1 MRRSYILRRVAKHLL
16 AIDEA
21 ALEAARADLG
31 TVTMNDTVSEALR
44 RAGSQHTARV
54 HKSLNRFGNRGLP
67 PREEAW
73 R

>member
-31 TVTMNDTVSEALR
+31 TVTMNDTVNEALR

-54 HKSLNRFGNRGLP
+54 HKSLDRFGKRGLP
-67 PREEAW
+67 PPEEAW